1 MAMHTKLSVTRKR
14 THLVNCPCKD
24 LGANWAAPD
33 VVANARCQISVA
45 IRIGVSQQLQHTP
58 LATSVVLANTIL
70 SAPGAHTDAGSSS
83 LTPIPTSLG
92 CDGNSQHTRLDR
104 APRPSALQNNI
115 STQKK
120 NTTWQAICKLH
131 WTPIFLLVFRGG
143 IWCAGSARRREAPEI
158 EAGTARG
165 GLSPDRS
172 EDSA

>member
-120 NTTWQAICKLH
+120 THNLAGHMQASLDPYLFVGVPGGH
-131 WTPIFLLVFRGG
+131 LVCRVSASSRSSGNRGRN
-143 IWCAGSARRREAPEI
+143 S
-158 EAGTARG
+158 TG
-165 GLSPDRS
+165 GAIPR
-172 EDSA
+172 